1 MLACLFISK
10 EVRVMNEQ
18 EFIMLKADCE
28 VYKSKVDKLEFSF
41 AKIQDRVTELETKS
55 EKTDFQYDQIMKMLD
70 KLNEQTIPE
79 LSKEIQALKSK
90 PAERFNTIITS
101 VLSTGVGA
109 IVGFIFSKLLT

>member
-1 MLACLFISK
+1 
-10 EVRVMNEQ
+10 MNEQ
-18 EFIMLKADCE
+18 EFILLKADCE
-28 VYKSKVDKLEFSF
+28 VYKSKVDKLEVES
-41 AKIQDRVTELETKS
+41 TELQERIGRLEAKG
-55 EKTDFQYDQIMKMLD
+55 EKTDFQYNQIMKMLD